1 MKILY
6 FTRALPDPLYE
17 RLLNEGYTLNNP
29 SNQNFH
35 SRLIAS
41 LRLGADVKC
50 VTILPS
56 NIASKDIVRY
66 PGWHYLVPRGILLP
80 LANQFNDLAINDF
93 DIVLFDTLAV
103 KLGQVAVAKA
113 KESSDALTS
122 AQVKGMLAEY
132 EADPR
137 RIKRE
142 YRSLPRSEGKEPASP
157 RNAKSPHPCGKHL
170 TWSPHG
176 DAMRMPGRNRLAKEK
191 RQ

>member
-17 RLLNEGYTLNNP
+17 RLLNEGYALNNP

-41 LRLGADVKC
+41 LRLGAEVEC

-113 KESSDALTS
+113 TPK
-122 AQVKGMLAEY
+122 
-132 EADPR
+132 PR
-137 RIKRE
+137 K
-142 YRSLPRSEGKEPASP
+142 KA
-157 RNAKSPHPCGKHL
+157 
-170 TWSPHG
+170 
-176 DAMRMPGRNRLAKEK
+176 
-191 RQ
+191 